1 MSWYSKENMKKNIRG
16 NVPYDAKCPEKVWNR
31 KGHICRYFVRKY
43 TFTKSKLCDDN
54 TSRHTMIW
62 TSILSDKPSQLVQSA
77 ESDSGCY
84 LKKLC
89 IKAFVNI
96 WLVVKRDYLH
106 YQRDSQKYRLHL
118 WKALNFFLNH
128 SNMSFLGEYNTALI
142 ILIASVLKDTNH
154 VIFPLWSQICFL
166 FTYINLAL
174 RQFKPH
180 MFAFPATALFHEI
193 PMYTND
199 LLSNTALI
207 SSDMLVGRP
216 KPSTYWLQFP
226 KYAMS
231 TVLTLL

>member
-1 MSWYSKENMKKNIRG
+1 MPN
-16 NVPYDAKCPEKVWNR
+16 
-31 KGHICRYFVRKY
+31 VRKKY
-43 TFTKSKLCDDN
+43 EIVRV
-54 TSRHTMIW
+54 TSVVI
-62 TSILSDKPSQLVQSA
+62 SSGNILSQKINYVMIIHRDTQWFGLLYCQISPPPQLVQSA
-77 ESDSGCY
+77 ESDSGCF

-106 YQRDSQKYRLHL
+106 YQLNQRDSQKYRLHL

-180 MFAFPATALFHEI
+180 VFAFPATALFHEI

-199 LLSNTALI
+199 LLSNTTLI

-216 KPSTYWLQFP
+216 KPSTSWLQFP